1 MCAEYVAGR
10 KECVRLA
17 MSHAAA
23 FGFKDEVL
31 HDAVLLVDR
40 TMSSGTPL
48 PPAMLPLLVAACI
61 LISARQGD
69 SHACHHFFICP
80 LAPWG
85 NFMLLLLSCHGTGL
99 LVLGQPANSGPAL
112 PCPALY
118 HMAYRVVPCLLH
130 NV

>member
-17 MSHAAA
+17 MGHAAA

-69 SHACHHFFICP
+69 SCAFHHSISH
-80 LAPWG
+80 LH
-85 NFMLLLLSCHGTGL
+85 HGT
-99 LVLGQPANSGPAL
+99 ADHMRSGA
-112 PCPALY
+112 A
-118 HMAYRVVPCLLH
+118 AVVRIWPQ
-130 NV
+130 VSS

>member
-1 MCAEYVAGR
+1 MQRMSTEYAAGR

-40 TMSSGTPL
+40 TMSSGIAL

-61 LISARQGD
+61 LISARQGSNDIPVQKPTLQESD
-69 SHACHHFFICP
+69 SNGLNQMKHCP
-80 LAPWG
+80 GDASQTQFCPPVTI
-85 NFMLLLLSCHGTGL
+85 LS
-99 LVLGQPANSGPAL
+99 S
-112 PCPALY
+112 Y
-118 HMAYRVVPCLLH
+118 HDDSPL
-130 NV
+130 

>member
-1 MCAEYVAGR
+1 M
-10 KECVRLA
+10 A

-61 LISARQGD
+61 LISARQGNFCAPGID
-69 SHACHHFFICP
+69 FFNCIASP
-80 LAPWG
+80 DRSPDDL
-85 NFMLLLLSCHGTGL
+85 
-99 LVLGQPANSGPAL
+99 
-112 PCPALY
+112 
-118 HMAYRVVPCLLH
+118 
-130 NV
+130 